1 MRHFQIVN
9 FTVIYTV
16 LASLSDR
23 RFHSNRHCA
32 CVTFRSKRVYSATT
46 ARIASRASR
55 PTDYSRA
62 SWSARRRTCS
72 IATSSTSS
80 TALTRYSVTPNR
92 CRAPRSVMCRQRV
105 RSCKTPRTVD
115 RCSAICGHRVKETN
129 LHKSTG
135 TYSYHFKC
143 NLLFISFFFVVHN
156 NLCAMRNSLH
166 R

>member
-1 MRHFQIVN
+1 M
-9 FTVIYTV
+9 

-62 SWSARRRTCS
+62 SWSARRRICS

-92 CRAPRSVMCRQRV
+92 CRAPRCVIYRQHV

-135 TYSYHFKC
+135 TYSYDLKC
-143 NLLFISFFFVVHN
+143 NLLFISFFCWAQQFM
-156 NLCAMRNSLH
+156 CPAQ
-166 R
+166 